1 MLEIRLRFLTSFL
14 TFLSLFSLI
23 GYFVR
28 FSNNNKRHLL
38 KYRLTRELALTV
50 NNEDNIV
57 TFNELEERSS
67 FLKIAAQLTFL

>member
-57 TFNELEERSS
+57 TFNEL
-67 FLKIAAQLTFL
+67 